1 MPGKVHGLPPTR
13 RGMTGIAQE
22 PVKSAY
28 GVPPGSAPPSP
39 DRTRPIPDF
48 GAYRVGGRSGD
59 TKTRAATLIAM
70 PEVTSEDL
78 AKYNDAAIKL
88 AHDLAPGESV
98 RWADLVN
105 TAASMAEVED
115 DEQR

>member
-1 MPGKVHGLPPTR
+1 M
-13 RGMTGIAQE
+13 
-22 PVKSAY
+22 
-28 GVPPGSAPPSP
+28 
-39 DRTRPIPDF
+39 
-48 GAYRVGGRSGD
+48 GD